1 MKPPFQLNQAVFDDL
16 IKTHLPQDST
26 INGVELA
33 TRFNSLCLLVK
44 HTLSAEAFAEEDLI
58 YKNRILC
65 IRLIQDEQ
73 DEGAAISSYADT
85 EGLN

>member
-1 MKPPFQLNQAVFDDL
+1 MKRPFELNQAVFDDL

-26 INGVELA
+26 INSVELT

-44 HTLSAEAFAEEDLI
+44 HTLSADTFAKEGLMH
-58 YKNRILC
+58 KNRILC
-65 IRLIQDEQ
+65 IRLVQDEQ

-85 EGLN
+85 EGD